1 MRPDFDSTRRA
12 AFSLIEVVIATAIF
26 AVAIVAVVGLLS
38 PMTRRAEDV
47 IDSEVAAR
55 LSASIQTELERVG
68 FTTSVTLT
76 DGAGALE
83 LVANDT
89 GTLVRLVSG
98 PAPANRPPNDTD
110 LPGIPNRDRY
120 FRIFLGRQTGT
131 LAYDPT
137 NSAVLALRADVE
149 WPYWIPEGPATPNPA
164 SVSTDPH
171 TEVPEGQRQRLSYF
185 FALRP

>member
-1 MRPDFDSTRRA
+1 MSVARSSTARRG
-12 AFSLIEVVIATAIF
+12 FSLIEVVIATGIF
-26 AVAIVAVVGLLS
+26 ALAIVAVIGLMG
-38 PMTRRAEDV
+38 PMTKRAEDV

-55 LSASIQTELERVG
+55 LSASIQSELERIG
-68 FTTSVTLT
+68 FTTGVSLT
-76 DGAGALE
+76 EGAGALE

-98 PAPANRPPNDTD
+98 SAPADRPPNDAE

-120 FRIFLGRQTGT
+120 FRILLSRQTGT
-131 LAYDPT
+131 LAYDPAT
-137 NSAVLALRADVE
+137 SGALALRADVE
-149 WPYWIPEGPATPNPA
+149 WPYWIPEGPATPNPS

-171 TEVPEGQRQRLSYF
+171 LEVPAPQRQRLSYF